1 MSESVYE
8 CISVRHVF
16 DRQSVCVRA
25 GVVCVCPAVIVFSV
39 CGYIHMYLMR
49 HDDMTGTGDM
59 HGDMVT

>member
-1 MSESVYE
+1 MYE
-8 CISVRHVF
+8 CISVRRVF
-16 DRQSVCVRA
+16 DRQSVCVCACVRA
-25 GVVCVCPAVIVFSV
+25 CVCPVVIVFSV